1 MSITPIVPGDE
12 EEPIYNRLFWL
23 CYLANVILVT
33 ANALTFRFADLITY
47 LGGTE
52 ELVGDIVSCGVLV
65 ALIARFFLG
74 QGIDRYGVRRLWAVS
89 AIIFVI
95 GAAGLAFSRSLGWEI
110 FAYRTFFATGIAGMF
125 TCSVV
130 HIQQR
135 VPHHRRTEVIGS
147 LGSSGFVGMILGTQ
161 VSDFMLKWLPPGNDQ
176 FYAVFGIPA
185 LLGVV
190 YFAIVLAV
198 TRNDIHRRPRV
209 TPAAHQLLFRYWPGQ
224 VVIVAIMMGLSFTV
238 VTVFLTR
245 FVTQRELGGIGT
257 FFAGYAISAFLIRIL
272 TRRWGETVGRNK
284 MITMG
289 LMGHAIG
296 HLILPSITQEW
307 QLIGPSILCGF
318 GHALLFPAVVSLGTE
333 SFPKHYRGT
342 GTTIVLGF
350 FDAGAI
356 IFAPI
361 LGSIIDNWGIVPMFY
376 TSAAVMTFTA
386 SVYTVTANRCI
397 SKDMVDVPQEL
408 CVSLEEAID

>member
-1 MSITPIVPGDE
+1 MSITPVVPGDE
-12 EEPIYNRLFWL
+12 EETIYNRLFWL
-23 CYLANVILVT
+23 CYLANVVLVT

-65 ALIARFFLG
+65 ALIARFFMG
-74 QGIDRYGVRRLWAVS
+74 QGIDRYGVRRIWAIS
-89 AIIFVI
+89 AITFVI
-95 GAAGLAFSRSLGWEI
+95 GATGLAFSRSLSWEI
-110 FAYRTFFATGIAGMF
+110 FAFRTFFATGIAGMF

-161 VSDFMLKWLPPGNDQ
+161 VSDFLLKWIPPGNDQ
-176 FYAVFGIPA
+176 FYALFGIPA
-185 LLGVV
+185 LLGVF
-190 YFAIVLAV
+190 YFAIVLTV
-198 TRNDIHRRPRV
+198 TRNDVHRRPRV

-238 VTVFLTR
+238 VSVFLTR
-245 FVTQRELGGIGT
+245 FVTQRGLGGIGT

-272 TRRWGETVGRNK
+272 TRRWGETVGRSK
-284 MITMG
+284 MITIG
-289 LMGHAIG
+289 LMGHAVG

-307 QLIGPSILCGF
+307 QLIGPSILCGL

-361 LGSIIDNWGIVPMFY
+361 LGSIIDHWGIVAMFY
-376 TSAAVMTFTA
+376 TSAGIMTFTA
-386 SVYTVTANRCI
+386 TVYTMTANHGI
-397 SKDMVDVPQEL
+397 SKDVAVSPEL
-408 CVSLEEAID
+408 CIALEEAID

>member
-1 MSITPIVPGDE
+1 MSITPVVPTNE

-23 CYLANVILVT
+23 CYLANVLLVT
-33 ANALTFRFADLITY
+33 ANALTFRFADLITD

-52 ELVGDIVSCGVLV
+52 ELVGDIVSCGVFV

-74 QGIDRYGVRRLWAVS
+74 QGIDRYGVRRLWAIS

-95 GAAGLAFSRSLGWEI
+95 GAGGMAFCQSLGWEI
-110 FAYRTFFATGIAGMF
+110 FALRTFFATGIAGMF

-130 HIQQR
+130 HIQQK

-161 VSDFMLKWLPPGNDQ
+161 ASDWMLNWFPPGIDQ
-176 FYAVFGIPA
+176 FYALFGIPA
-185 LLGVV
+185 ILGVF
-190 YFAIVLAV
+190 YFFIVLAV
-198 TRNDIHRRPRV
+198 TRNDVHRRPKV

-224 VVIVAIMMGLSFTV
+224 VVVIAIMMGLSFTV
-238 VTVFLTR
+238 VSVFLTR
-245 FVTQRELGGIGT
+245 FVTQRDLGGIGT
-257 FFAGYAISAFLIRIL
+257 FFAGYAASAFVIRIL

-289 LMGHAIG
+289 LMGHAVG
-296 HLILPSITQEW
+296 HLILPSITREW

-361 LGSIIDNWGIVPMFY
+361 LGSIIDHWGIVAMFY
-376 TSAAVMTFTA
+376 TSAAFMTLTA
-386 SVYTVTANRCI
+386 TVYTVTANHSL
-397 SKDMVDVPQEL
+397 SKDIAATPEEL
-408 CVSLEEAID
+408 CVTLEEAVD

>member
-1 MSITPIVPGDE
+1 MSGKEFEFKNTVLLNPAINHSFNFKSQMSITPVVPTNE

-52 ELVGDIVSCGVLV
+52 ELVGDIVSCGVFV

-74 QGIDRYGVRRLWAVS
+74 QGIDRYGVRRLWAIS
-89 AIIFVI
+89 AIIFVF
-95 GAAGLAFSRSLGWEI
+95 GAGGMAFCRSLGWQI
-110 FAYRTFFATGIAGMF
+110 FALRTFFATGIAGMF

-130 HIQQR
+130 HIQQK
-135 VPHHRRTEVIGS
+135 VPQHRRTEVIGS

-161 VSDFMLKWLPPGNDQ
+161 VSDWMLKWFPPGNDQ
-176 FYAVFGIPA
+176 FYALFGIPA
-185 LLGVV
+185 ILGIC
-190 YFAIVLAV
+190 YFIIVLAV
-198 TRNDIHRRPRV
+198 TRNDVHRRPKV

-224 VVIVAIMMGLSFTV
+224 VVVIAIMMGLSFTV
-238 VTVFLTR
+238 VSVFLTR

-257 FFAGYAISAFLIRIL
+257 FFAGYATSAFAIRIL

-296 HLILPSITQEW
+296 HLILPSITREW

-333 SFPKHYRGT
+333 SFPQTFSRHRN
-342 GTTIVLGF
+342 
-350 FDAGAI
+350 
-356 IFAPI
+356 
-361 LGSIIDNWGIVPMFY
+361 DNRTW
-376 TSAAVMTFTA
+376 
-386 SVYTVTANRCI
+386 
-397 SKDMVDVPQEL
+397 L
-408 CVSLEEAID
+408 L